1 MKQLLNV
8 ARMGHPILRRKARPV
23 DPSVLEGSE
32 FQDFIDSMYM
42 TMLEY
47 DGVGLAAPQ
56 VHQGLRLVVL
66 HEDAGF
72 TDGDGGPLTA
82 LINPEIT
89 PLTEDKASMWEGCL
103 SVPGIRGKVSRPA
116 EVRVKGLDR
125 HGRPLDLNLEGF
137 PAVVIQHEC
146 DHLDGILFVDR
157 VEDTRE
163 LAFEKEFERW
173 MLPAIE
179 ERGEMVDEG

>member
-1 MKQLLNV
+1 
-8 ARMGHPILRRKARPV
+8 MGHPILRRKAKPV
-23 DPSVLEGSE
+23 DPKALQGAE
-32 FQDFIDSMYM
+32 FQDLVDSMYM

-56 VHQGLRLVVL
+56 VHQGLRVVVL

-72 TDGDGGPLTA
+72 TDPDGEALTA
-82 LINPEIT
+82 LVNPEIT
-89 PLTEDKASMWEGCL
+89 PLTEDTASMWEGCL

-116 EVRVKGLDR
+116 RVRVKGLDR
-125 HGRPLDLNLEGF
+125 HGRALDFELENF

-157 VEDTRE
+157 VADTRD

-173 MLPAIE
+173 LLPSIE
-179 ERGEMVDEG
+179 EQGEMVDEG